1 MNGQQEKTISRA
13 SLEEMRDIAEE
24 VQSHLN
30 VVATLTRV
38 LEDQVRRHL
47 WERSFADQSGRVAV
61 LDIES
66 LLGISGDYLEQLTR
80 KQESLLDLLFFKTEE
95 A

>member
-1 MNGQQEKTISRA
+1 MNGQQENTISRA
-13 SLEEMRDIAEE
+13 SLEEMRDRAEE

-30 VVATLTRV
+30 VVAALTRV
-38 LEDQVRRHL
+38 LEEQVRRHL
-47 WERSFADQSGRVAV
+47 WERSFADPSVRTAV

-66 LLGISGDYLEQLTR
+66 LLGISDDYLKQLTR
-80 KQESLLDLLFFKTEE
+80 KQESLLDLLVLKTEK